1 MENEIEPTVTIDGT
15 QYAVNS
21 LPDRV
26 KYALQQI
33 QSMQGEQQQLRA
45 KIDQFEMAVN
55 GFLQL
60 VREELDKLDEDD
72 DDLEE

>member
-1 MENEIEPTVTIDGT
+1 MDNEIEPTVTIDGT

-21 LPDRV
+21 LSDRV

-60 VREELDKLDEDD
+60 VREELDKVEEDD